1 MKAAPFQHPLPLKTA
16 ASLLLAGLLT
26 SGAAAAE
33 TPYAAW
39 SGNSDDDVT
48 TVDINDSF
56 KKGSDNRLT
65 QSWKKDIDKTT
76 VSDHREDNDID
87 LDYTSQW
94 RHSEDNDITRTV
106 TKSQDNDTTTTTTE
120 DNDVDV
126 DFQIATPTIKTEK
139 WQAQDVGHEG
149 SSAAYG
155 LARGHDTA
163 VAGSTN
169 QVSAGNDETYF
180 MGPAMVNTNV
190 NQVPVNHVMVGGS
203 NSAPIGL
210 SNVMA
215 GRDMGD
221 KGVFAPIGNTSVG
234 VSGNVGQQSGSAV
247 DQRGAA
253 DASIADP
260 ISSDISR

>member
-1 MKAAPFQHPLPLKTA
+1 MKAAPFQPPRSLKTA

-26 SGAAAAE
+26 SGAAVAE

-65 QSWKKDIDKTT
+65 QSWNKDIDKTT

-94 RHSEDNDITRTV
+94 SHSE
-106 TKSQDNDTTTTTTE
+106 DNDTTTTTTE

-126 DFQIATPTIKTEK
+126 DFQIATPTIKSDK

-163 VAGSTN
+163 VAGSRN